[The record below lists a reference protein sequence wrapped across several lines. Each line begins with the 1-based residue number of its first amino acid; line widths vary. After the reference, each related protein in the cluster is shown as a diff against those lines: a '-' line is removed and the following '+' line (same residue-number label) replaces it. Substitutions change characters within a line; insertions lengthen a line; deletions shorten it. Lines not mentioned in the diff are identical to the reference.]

1 MPALSATSPGVAVSE
16 TGRCPCCGSP
26 VREPGGIE
34 GLYQEVRRI
43 RELAESD
50 VAQGQAARIADL
62 TRQVQELRATV
73 ARLRAPGPARSAP
86 PRDLPDRRAG

>member
-16 TGRCPCCGSP
+16 AGPCPHCGSDG
-26 VREPGGIE
+26 RGESGIE
-34 GLYQEVRRI
+34 GLYREVRRI

-50 VAQGQAARIADL
+50 VAQKQAARIADL

-86 PRDLPDRRAG
+86 PRDLPDLRAG

>member
-16 TGRCPCCGSP
+16 TGRCPRCGSP
-26 VREPGGIE
+26 VREPGGID
-34 GLYQEVRRI
+34 GLYREVRRI

-62 TRQVQELRATV
+62 TRQVQELRATI
-73 ARLRAPGPARSAP
+73 ARLRAPGPVRPAEP
-86 PRDLPDRRAG
+86 QRR